1 MDVLKPYIE
10 KGKLNVV
17 SGKVDFADVATP
29 EWKTENAQNRME
41 NIISSFYA
49 DGTKLD
55 AVLCSNDSTAL
66 GVENALASS
75 YNGEWPVITGQ
86 DCDMANVKNMLQDKQ
101 SMSVFKDTR
110 ELAKQVVKMCGQ
122 ILSNETV
129 DVNNTSDYDNGKGV
143 VPTFL
148 CDPVFADKDNY
159 KELLIDSGYYS
170 EADLQ

>member
-1 MDVLKPYIE
+1 MYLMFKPRAIH
-10 KGKLNVV
+10 
-17 SGKVDFADVATP
+17 
-29 EWKTENAQNRME
+29 
-41 NIISSFYA
+41 I
-49 DGTKLD
+49 
-55 AVLCSNDSTAL
+55 DS
-66 GVENALASS
+66 
-75 YNGEWPVITGQ
+75 
-86 DCDMANVKNMLQDKQ
+86 
-101 SMSVFKDTR
+101 
-110 ELAKQVVKMCGQ
+110 QVVKMCGQ